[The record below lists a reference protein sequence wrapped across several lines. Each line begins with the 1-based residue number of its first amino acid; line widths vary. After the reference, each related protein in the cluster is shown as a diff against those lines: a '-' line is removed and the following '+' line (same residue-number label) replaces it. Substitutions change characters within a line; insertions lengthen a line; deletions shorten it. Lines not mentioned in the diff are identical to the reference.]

1 MNAEAGAGS
10 GVVAAEPVTPGGL
23 LRTQRKRRGFSVQ
36 RAAEDLHLD
45 VWLVEAIEDNRF
57 EALGAPVYAKG
68 HLRKYA
74 TLLGLSPATVIEL
87 YEGLSGTPSEPLP
100 IPAAIAS
107 PVRPE
112 RRRSSKLPWWI
123 AAAIAA
129 AGLAWLVFELLS
141 GGDMDIGTISSELLA
156 RPHPSP
162 PPSNGG
168 GGGAPSAARSAG
180 GDEVLSVPR
189 PATEVAGRNEV
200 PSVPRLAAEGAGEDK
215 VLSFPRSAAEGQGG
229 GTEPAAEKPAAGA
242 VRVRLEFSEPSWTEI
257 YDGAGNRLMFDMGM
271 PGRTHT
277 IVGVPPL
284 RVTVGFASAVS
295 VRVGERPIAIPRR
308 AGRDAARFLIEADG
322 SVRMDRS
329 MKTAQREAIE

>member
-107 PVRPE
+107 PVWPE

-123 AAAIAA
+123 AAGIAV

-141 GGDMDIGTISSELLA
+141 ARDMDIGTISSELLA
-156 RPHPSP
+156 RPQPSPHPS
-162 PPSNGG
+162 NEGG
-168 GGGAPSAARSAG
+168 DGVPSATRSAG

-189 PATEVAGRNEV
+189 PAT
-200 PSVPRLAAEGAGEDK
+200 
-215 VLSFPRSAAEGQGG
+215 EGQGG

-257 YDGAGNRLMFDMGM
+257 YDAAGNRLMFDMGT

-277 IVGVPPL
+277 VVGVPPL

-295 VRVGERPIAIPRR
+295 VRVGERPIVIPRR

-322 SVRMDRS
+322 SVRMDSS
-329 MKTAQREAIE
+329 MKTAEREAIE